1 MRKRLPRSP
10 LGRNPLLAFEQSPK
24 YLWCRTSLEALMPDY
39 EYHCR
44 ECMEVFTTSQTI
56 AEHDKA
62 SQPACPKCGSRNV
75 EQLLSSATIITS
87 KKS

>member
-1 MRKRLPRSP
+1 MRLINLQNTFGVESR
-10 LGRNPLLAFEQSPK
+10 
-24 YLWCRTSLEALMPDY
+24 LEALMPDY

-44 ECMEVFTTSQTI
+44 DCKEVFTTHQTI
-56 AEHDKA
+56 ADHDKA
-62 SQPACPKCGSRNV
+62 AQPACPKCGSRNV

>member
-1 MRKRLPRSP
+1 
-10 LGRNPLLAFEQSPK
+10 
-24 YLWCRTSLEALMPDY
+24 MPDY

-44 ECMEVFTTSQTI
+44 DCKEVFTTHQTI
-56 AEHDKA
+56 ADHDKA
-62 SQPACPKCGSRNV
+62 AQPACPKCGSRNV